1 MKPKGKFNFDSK
13 VIRTILIVI
22 CVVLTFIMYM
32 QRRTRNYYKQAAKLP
47 FYNVQPADVEDGT
60 YRGKIYTNFLQLESY
75 FTIVLLIYTNFLHVQ
90 LDVTV
95 TDHKLTKIK
104 IIENEG
110 AYGKKVAP
118 ILDEMIAQNSS
129 VVQAV
134 QGEELASIVF
144 VACVDDALRK
154 GVPGYEADE

>member
-1 MKPKGKFNFDSK
+1 MKSKGKFNFDSK
-13 VIRTILIVI
+13 IIRTILIVI

-47 FYNVQPADVEDGT
+47 FYNVQPEQVEDGT
-60 YRGKIYTNFLQLESY
+60 YRGK
-75 FTIVLLIYTNFLHVQ
+75 IYTNFLHVQ

-95 TDHKLTKIK
+95 TDHKLTKIE

-118 ILDEMIAQNSS
+118 IIDEMIAQNSS

-154 GVPGYEADE
+154 GAPGYEADE

>member
-13 VIRTILIVI
+13 IIRTILIVI

-47 FYNVQPADVEDGT
+47 FYNVQPEQVENGT
-60 YRGKIYTNFLQLESY
+60 YRGK
-75 FTIVLLIYTNFLHVQ
+75 IYTNFLHVQ

-95 TDHKLTKIK
+95 TDHKLTKIE

-144 VACVDDALRK
+144 VACVDDALKK
-154 GVPGYEADE
+154 GAPGYEADE

>member
-13 VIRTILIVI
+13 IIRTILIVI

-47 FYNVQPADVEDGT
+47 FYNVQPEQVEDGT
-60 YRGKIYTNFLQLESY
+60 YRGK
-75 FTIVLLIYTNFLHVQ
+75 IYTNFLHVQ

-95 TDHKLTKIK
+95 TDHKLTKID

-154 GVPGYEADE
+154 GAPGYEADE

>member
-1 MKPKGKFNFDSK
+1 
-13 VIRTILIVI
+13 
-22 CVVLTFIMYM
+22 M

-47 FYNVQPADVEDGT
+47 FYNVQPEQVEDGT
-60 YRGKIYTNFLQLESY
+60 YRGK
-75 FTIVLLIYTNFLHVQ
+75 IYTNFLHVQ

-95 TDHKLTKIK
+95 TDHKLTKID

-154 GVPGYEADE
+154 GAPGYEADE